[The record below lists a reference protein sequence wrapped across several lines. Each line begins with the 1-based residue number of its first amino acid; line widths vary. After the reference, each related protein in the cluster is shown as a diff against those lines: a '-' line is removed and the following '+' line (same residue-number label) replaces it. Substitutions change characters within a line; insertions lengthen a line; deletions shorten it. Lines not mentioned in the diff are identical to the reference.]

1 MYEKVYEEVFENT
14 ITRAINVW
22 FVMWTLTILILQME
36 TDKQSC
42 CHTTTAKQRI
52 CDDPCTSEAVHLLLM
67 ALQEYFSAKL
77 KDEHQKE
84 ES

>member
-1 MYEKVYEEVFENT
+1 
-14 ITRAINVW
+14 
-22 FVMWTLTILILQME
+22 MWTLTILILQVE
-36 TDKQSC
+36 ADKQSC
-42 CHTTTAKQRI
+42 CHTATAKQRI
-52 CDDPCTSEAVHLLLM
+52 CDDPCASEALHLLLM